1 MAQVLLL
8 GTWLAKPEPSQDEVK
23 AAGKNVQIGGLSGQ
37 MLLTGSRIVVK
48 RPWIADERTW
58 KHGMARAVQE
68 GEIKELTDEQMV
80 VIDAEQAWGP
90 GGRRGRR

>member
-23 AAGKNVQIGGLSGQ
+23 AAGENVQIGGLSGQ

-80 VIDAEQAWGP
+80 VIDAEPDWGP